1 MKDLHRLKVK
11 DWKKIFQAN
20 GEGKIARVAILIS
33 DQIDVRTKATKR
45 DKEGHFIILKRIIHQ
60 EDITLVNICTQHR
73 TIQIYKGNLG
83 GLQKRNKQQHTH
95 GRGF

>member
-1 MKDLHRLKVK
+1 MTHMCCLQETHLGTKDLHRLKVK

-45 DKEGHFIILKRIIHQ
+45 DKEGHFIILKGRIHQ
-60 EDITLVNICTQHR
+60 EAKIL
-73 TIQIYKGNLG
+73 
-83 GLQKRNKQQHTH
+83 
-95 GRGF
+95 